1 VADECGLT
9 LIGYI
14 AFLDPRKESAAPAL
28 KKLEE
33 HGITVKVLTGDNELV
48 MAQVCRQ
55 VGLVT
60 VTVMLGSQIELLSD
74 EALKIASQQHRVF
87 AKRPFTRSAS
97 GLPCA
102 SEATLSAS
110 WAMASTMRQPCA
122 ADIGISVDSAV
133 DIVKEAADI
142 ILLEKSL
149 MVLDDGVVEGRTTF
163 CNMQKY
169 IRMTAS

>member
-1 VADECGLT
+1 
-9 LIGYI
+9 
-14 AFLDPRKESAAPAL
+14 
-28 KKLEE
+28 
-33 HGITVKVLTGDNELV
+33 
-48 MAQVCRQ
+48 M
-55 VGLVT
+55 
-60 VTVMLGSQIELLSD
+60 
-74 EALKIASQQHRVF
+74 
-87 AKRPFTRSAS
+87 
-97 GLPCA
+97 PCA